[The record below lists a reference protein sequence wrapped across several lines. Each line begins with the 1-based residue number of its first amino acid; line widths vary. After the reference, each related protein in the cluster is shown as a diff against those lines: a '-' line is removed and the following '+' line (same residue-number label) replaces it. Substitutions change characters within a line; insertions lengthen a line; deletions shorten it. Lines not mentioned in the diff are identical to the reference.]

1 MYVHV
6 VDILAQL
13 SDAAHLPFV
22 LFSVFFIVL
31 FFFCFR
37 LFLLFC
43 MCLIVLF
50 NFYLFIYLF
59 NFYLFQSGSKIS
71 AQYRKKRINGIFPEE
86 LQLLQLTETKKTRED
101 WHYLCN
107 QLKDAHVISCKLM
120 RLFQKVFRWL
130 FEKFHFIADITF

>member
-1 MYVHV
+1 MFQY
-6 VDILAQL
+6 L
-13 SDAAHLPFV
+13 
-22 LFSVFFIVL
+22 SVFRYIVYDFFFKKKATFNVRTCGRHSCSTERCGPSAFRFISCVFYCTL
-31 FFFCFR
+31 YFFFCFR

-86 LQLLQLTETKKTRED
+86 LQLLQLTETKKTRGVGII
-101 WHYLCN
+101 C
-107 QLKDAHVISCKLM
+107 VIS
-120 RLFQKVFRWL
+120 QKM
-130 FEKFHFIADITF
+130 HM